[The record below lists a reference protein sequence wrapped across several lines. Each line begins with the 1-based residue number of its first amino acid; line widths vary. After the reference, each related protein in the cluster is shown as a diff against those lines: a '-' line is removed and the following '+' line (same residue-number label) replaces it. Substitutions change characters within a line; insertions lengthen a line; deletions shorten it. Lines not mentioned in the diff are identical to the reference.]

1 MAIAP
6 MQKVMIVAHR
16 SQAGQIISAL
26 QDAEIIQ
33 ILDAERAMVSKEW
46 PELEVEI
53 KRPKDTEEL
62 VSRLEKAVAFL
73 KTHATTKDG
82 RSAFCPLVEID
93 KKSYTEVVLGSS
105 ALILL
110 DKAERIQASI
120 EKLKTQKETT
130 LSEIHKLLP
139 WKELQTPI
147 EQLSQLETT
156 ACFSGQ
162 IPNQHLSKANEAVSE
177 LGAAVQ
183 RVGGSITTQ
192 PCLVFCMKESAQE
205 VQKTLRSFEFEPVSF
220 ENIKGTIS
228 ENLAQRQNRLTEI
241 DAELANNFKSA
252 EEISTQRLK
261 LEILADHYQNFL
273 TRRLTQA
280 NVPATETTLFL
291 EGWVKKKNYP
301 RLVKL
306 LEAFDGADVAPMEP
320 AEEEE
325 VPVEIENAAMVR
337 PFETVTRL
345 YGMPIPSSIDPTVF
359 LAPFFAIFFGLC
371 MADGGYGLI
380 LVAILVWAITKAQ
393 GDKKMLW
400 MLLVCGITT
409 TICGAI
415 TGSWFGDS
423 ISSLIPEQSGLYKFL
438 EGTKTTDAQGQ
449 TIWLEK
455 GIRQK
460 IMLFDPMTQP
470 MTFFLLSLGIGYFQ
484 IQFGLFIAFFANL
497 FKKDFA
503 AALWD
508 QFVWIIHLNSL
519 LCLGLAKGGM
529 IPAAFA
535 KPCGIIA
542 ILTSLGILLFTARG
556 VAWGGRI
563 GLGVYQLFSTV
574 FYMGDVLSYARLMAL
589 GMVGSGF
596 GMAIN
601 VLVKLVVDV
610 PYIGWLLG
618 AVVFIGGHLFNVALS
633 ILGAFVH
640 TMRLQFVEFFPKFFT
655 GGGRDF
661 IPLQKDYKHILVK

>member
-16 SQAGQIISAL
+16 SQAGQVISAL
-26 QDAEIIQ
+26 QDAGIIEI
-33 ILDAERAMVSKEW
+33 LNAERAMVSKEW
-46 PELEVEI
+46 PELEMDT

-62 VSRLEKAVAFL
+62 VARLDKAIVFL
-73 KTHATTKDG
+73 KQFGTQKDG
-82 RSAFCPLVEID
+82 RSALRPLIEVN
-93 KKSYTEVVLGSS
+93 KKAYTEIVLGSS

-110 DKAERIQASI
+110 DKAERAQTAIDKFQSHLETLRTEIQ
-120 EKLKTQKETT
+120 
-130 LSEIHKLLP
+130 KLLP
-139 WKELQTPI
+139 WKDLQTPI
-147 EQLSQLETT
+147 EHFGTLETA
-156 ACFSGQ
+156 ACFIG
-162 IPNQHLSKANEAVSE
+162 ILPRQHFESATQKVTEFQ
-177 LGAAVQ
+177 AAVQ
-183 RVGGSITTQ
+183 PVGGSVTTQ
-192 PCLVFCMKESAQE
+192 PCLVFCMKEVAQD
-205 VQKTLRSFEFEPVSF
+205 VQKTLRSCEFEPASF
-220 ENIKGTIS
+220 EGLKGTIADNIAERES
-228 ENLAQRQNRLTEI
+228 KIAEIERELTTANQTAAEI
-241 DAELANNFKSA
+241 AAE
-252 EEISTQRLK
+252 RLK
-261 LEILADHYQNFL
+261 LEILADHYHNFL
-273 TRRLTQA
+273 IRKQTQSTA
-280 NVPATETTLFL
+280 PATDSTIFF
-291 EGWVKKKNYP
+291 EGWIKKKDYP
-301 RLVKL
+301 HLVKL
-306 LEAFDGADVAPMEP
+306 LEPFDGTDVAIIEP
-320 AEEEE
+320 AEGEE
-325 VPVEIENAAMVR
+325 VPVEIENAKYIR

-380 LVAILVWAITKAQ
+380 LVAILAWAVWKAQ

-409 TICGAI
+409 TLAGAI
-415 TGSWFGDS
+415 TGSWFGDA
-423 ISSLIPEQSGLYKFL
+423 ITSLLPEGNALRNVL
-438 EGTKTTDAQGQ
+438 D
-449 TIWLEK
+449 
-455 GIRQK
+455 GIRVK
-460 IMLFDPMTQP
+460 LMLFDPMTQP

-484 IQFGLFIAFFANL
+484 IQFGLFIALFANL
-497 FKKDFA
+497 AKKDVA
-503 AALWD
+503 AAIWD
-508 QFVWIIHLNSL
+508 QLTWIIHLNAL

-529 IPAAFA
+529 LPATLG

-542 ILTSLGILLFTARG
+542 IFTSLAILLFTARG

-610 PYIGWLLG
+610 PYVGWLLG
-618 AVVFIGGHLFNVALS
+618 ALVFIGGHLFNVALS

-640 TMRLQFVEFFPKFFT
+640 TMRLQFVEFFPKFFV

-661 IPLQKDYKHILVK
+661 IPLRKEYKHIQVK